1 MVIMTHL
8 ADSVE
13 KMYQK
18 FTEEVTLSRKKT
30 VLGLTIV
37 GTVAGLA
44 ACSLPKL
51 YPEVSPIFEH

>member
-1 MVIMTHL
+1 
-8 ADSVE
+8 
-13 KMYQK
+13 MYQK